1 MSSQQPEVEEKIGK
15 LVSKYKCYKLCSS
28 NKPVASDS
36 IRSRGNFSGLFFAI
50 TIIILHDND
59 ITVNNAIQAC
69 TLQF

>member
-50 TIIILHDND
+50 TIDYF
-59 ITVNNAIQAC
+59 T
-69 TLQF
+69 